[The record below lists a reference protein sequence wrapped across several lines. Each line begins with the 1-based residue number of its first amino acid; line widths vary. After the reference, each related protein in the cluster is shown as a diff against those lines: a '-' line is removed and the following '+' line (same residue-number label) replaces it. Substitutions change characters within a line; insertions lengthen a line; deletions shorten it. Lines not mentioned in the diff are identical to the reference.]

1 MMLKMFYQLLD
12 EGKVETSRLTNTRVK
27 VHTPCQWTCNFC
39 HMEGNHSSVSIRDKK
54 VLEETL
60 LMFRDKLGFNDVHFT
75 GGEPSIHPQIIDY
88 VSLAKQLGFTVKMT
102 TNAQASVERFFKLV
116 DAGLSEANVSIHTL
130 SGKVLAELMAPP
142 RSIVWGERAI
152 AKQFDVIGALKNSLS
167 IKINTVAG
175 SDTDSVLQIATLARN
190 LNVSWRVMDE
200 LDHPEIS
207 FATIMKVAE
216 VLGAT
221 PTMAHL
227 ILGSSSC
234 GITMTCPDGFSFK
247 VKMIRPFRLKGMC
260 DGCRVDAA
268 GKCKEYA
275 YGPRL
280 EGGLTDIQVRS
291 CLYRSEEGYVQSVRT
306 YFDHPFADSLRS
318 EM

>member
-1 MMLKMFYQLLD
+1 MLKLFYQLLD

-60 LMFRDKLGFNDVHFT
+60 LMFRDQLGFDDVHFT

-116 DAGLSEANVSIHTL
+116 DVGLNEINVSIHTL

-152 AKQFDVIGALKNSLS
+152 AKQLDVISALKNSLS

-175 SDTDSVLQIATLARN
+175 GDIDSVLQIATLARK

-207 FATIMKVAE
+207 FATIMKVGE
-216 VLGAT
+216 MLGAT

-260 DGCRVDAA
+260 NDCHVDAA

-280 EGGLTDIQVRS
+280 EGGLIDMQVRS
-291 CLYRSEEGYVQSVRT
+291 CLYPNQDGYFPSV
-306 YFDHPFADSLRS
+306 
-318 EM
+318 